1 MATVAEIVAKTL
13 RAYGTENYF
22 CLTGGDHDLWVALAD
37 AGIRIVNCRN
47 EASNV
52 SPMTIPKMRGIV
64 GIFALA
70 QTKPNTPKIAVM
82 IT

>member
-1 MATVAEIVAKTL
+1 MSIASDTGLVMKGSREPSL
-13 RAYGTENYF
+13 RPS
-22 CLTGGDHDLWVALAD
+22 
-37 AGIRIVNCRN
+37 NCRN